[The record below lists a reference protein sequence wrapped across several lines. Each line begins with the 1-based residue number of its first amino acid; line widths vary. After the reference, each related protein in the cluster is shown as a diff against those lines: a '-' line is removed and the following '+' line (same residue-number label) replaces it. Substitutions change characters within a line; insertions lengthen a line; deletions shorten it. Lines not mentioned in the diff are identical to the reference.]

1 MDEKKQLKEQEK
13 LFTAASKAEG
23 AEMKKYK
30 TEMQKW
36 EMAKYTRKSI
46 VGEIDKKVVEL
57 GSIGGHLV
65 TRFAEKGVTY
75 CTTSNPMERTIVWT
89 KVVPKE
95 TYVEKEEVGVH
106 FQCCLKI
113 VLFPRKYVSH

>member
-1 MDEKKQLKEQEK
+1 
-13 LFTAASKAEG
+13 
-23 AEMKKYK
+23 MKKYK

-36 EMAKYTRKSI
+36 EMAKYTLKSI
-46 VGEIDKKVVEL
+46 VGEIDQKVVEL

-89 KVVPKE
+89 TVVPKE
-95 TYVEKEEVGVH
+95 TYVISEDALGTSTRELGSK
-106 FQCCLKI
+106 
-113 VLFPRKYVSH
+113 